1 MVRSAARG
9 ITVRVN
15 REHGCESADGC
26 RRCASGPL
34 PAVFATFC
42 AVFSRACQHHTT
54 PLARNVLVGGA
65 AAPLQYSGPLALK
78 GAHRLP
84 HSHIPRRR
92 RVLLARSK
100 LPESHPLRESSISSR
115 QRRGIRRPRSQ
126 SLYTI
131 HSWRED
137 DELRTERAAS
147 GSVDVDSRLLVV
159 AGCSAGGGCSAGC

>member
-1 MVRSAARG
+1 MSE
-9 ITVRVN
+9 VRV
-15 REHGCESADGC
+15 GAA
-26 RRCASGPL
+26 ASGFCNFLRRFFARL
-34 PAVFATFC
+34 P
-42 AVFSRACQHHTT
+42 T
-54 PLARNVLVGGA
+54 PYDSPSAKRVGGGA

-84 HSHIPRRR
+84 HSRIPRRR